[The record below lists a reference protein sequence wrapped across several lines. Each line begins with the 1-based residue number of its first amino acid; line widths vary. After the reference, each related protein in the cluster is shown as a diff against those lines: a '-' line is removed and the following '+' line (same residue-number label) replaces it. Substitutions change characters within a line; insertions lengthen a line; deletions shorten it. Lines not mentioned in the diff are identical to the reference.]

1 MFQPKSKVRNIYKLC
16 SAHLGGFLLHVVCDL
31 LLSRIRKK
39 GFYMPITLLGGC
51 YNVPNAIKVYHHRN
65 GEVYI
70 TRGDEFYAV
79 HVVKKTTPYSEHYK
93 LRGRLDALA
102 AGDFFDIACRWIR
115 DEIEWTEPV
124 RKFSC
129 KYNPNRSRGC
139 TDKNCPRALGGKDY
153 RYIFG
158 ASCPFRKTPHTR

>member
-1 MFQPKSKVRNIYKLC
+1 
-16 SAHLGGFLLHVVCDL
+16 
-31 LLSRIRKK
+31 
-39 GFYMPITLLGGC
+39 MPITPLARY
-51 YNVPNAIKVYHHRN
+51 YNVPNAIKVYHNRN

-79 HVVKKTTPYSEHYK
+79 HVVKKTNPYTEHYK
-93 LRGRLDALA
+93 SRGRLDALA
-102 AGDFFDIACRWIR
+102 AGEFFDVACRYLR

-129 KYNPNRSRGC
+129 KYYPNRSRGC
-139 TDKNCPRALGGKDY
+139 TDVNCPRKLGGKDY

-158 ASCPFRKTPHTR
+158 PSCPFRKTPHTR

>member
-1 MFQPKSKVRNIYKLC
+1 
-16 SAHLGGFLLHVVCDL
+16 
-31 LLSRIRKK
+31 
-39 GFYMPITLLGGC
+39 MPITPLGRC

-79 HVVKKTTPYSEHYK
+79 HVVKQTNPYTEHYK
-93 LRGRLDALA
+93 SRGRLDVLV
-102 AGDFFDIACRWIR
+102 AGEFFDVACRYLR
-115 DEIEWTEPV
+115 GEIEWTEPV

-129 KYNPNRSRGC
+129 KYNPNLSRGC
-139 TDKNCPRALGGKDY
+139 TDVNCPRKLGGKDY

-158 ASCPFRKTPHTR
+158 PSCPFRKTPHTR

>member
-1 MFQPKSKVRNIYKLC
+1 
-16 SAHLGGFLLHVVCDL
+16 
-31 LLSRIRKK
+31 
-39 GFYMPITLLGGC
+39 MPFTLQVLF
-51 YNVPNAIKVYHHRN
+51 YNVPNAIKIYHHRN

-79 HVVKKTTPYSEHYK
+79 HVIKQMSANSEEYIS
-93 LRGRLDALA
+93 RGRMDTLA
-102 AGDFFDIACRWIR
+102 AGEFFDIACRYLR
-115 DEIEWTEPV
+115 DEIEWREPV

-139 TDKNCPRALGGKDY
+139 TDVNCPRKLGGKDY

-158 ASCPFRKTPHTR
+158 TSCPFRKTPHTR